1 MIMQDVRTFQERIP
15 YDIKRIV
22 EEGTTFTLETGAN
35 LLNRI
40 NGCTLLREKEPMVS
54 GGVSGSGLGLGPLEI
69 LVLFIGILVI
79 LVFVSESDMFYA
91 ENIVIERGIYISR

>member
-40 NGCTLLREKEPMVS
+40 NGCTLLREKESMVS
-54 GGVSGSGLGLGPLEI
+54 GGVSGSGLGPLEI

-91 ENIVIERGIYISR
+91 ENIVIEKGIYISR